1 MSQSLNSRFDKNLKA
16 LCKVNP
22 LLASQLQFLQPNQKY
37 EVYIGQDPLNINV
50 YDKENKLAL
59 YPNEPLMETLE
70 KIKEFE
76 TFKLYP
82 FFYFFGFGNGI
93 FYRLLLNQNVQNIKK
108 LFIFEPELELIYIAL
123 NFADFSE
130 EIAKGKLLI
139 FWTKTI
145 SFGDLDAYLSSEGQW
160 IYSRIYNLH
169 LYNNYYGRYR
179 EECLD
184 LNTII
189 TRSLGHHVISVGN
202 DSTDALIGLEHHL
215 ENLPEMITTPPMLE
229 LISKAKNTNT
239 AVIVSTGPSLYKQLP
254 LLKKYAPYIT
264 IFCIDA
270 SFPILVKHDIKPD
283 IVVTLE
289 RIELTADF
297 YKNTPTKAQKDVIF
311 ALTSIV
317 HRATANAITQG
328 VKSFSMR
335 PFGYTRF
342 FDLKEYGYA
351 GIGMSAANM
360 AYELIV
366 HSKFEKCIFIGQDLA
381 FAPDGKT
388 HSKDAIFGENESQY
402 KPKNNA
408 LEKILVPAYG
418 GKGFVETTAVWRMFL
433 NFFEKDI
440 AETPYEL
447 EVINATEGG
456 ARIEGTKEI
465 PFEEVLKSLPKVK
478 KPLIKLTP
486 PTKAQIAANQKQMK
500 AKVKEF
506 LDYGYKKKKLV
517 EKLFLRVV
525 KMTEELERLNREN
538 KLEKIN
544 FAKMDKLLEEID
556 DVKNFFLED
565 TFIKVFIDAVQ
576 SYIVHQELEFA
587 KIVVRPVH
595 TLTEKQVKQIDW
607 LYQHKFWLFSLAGG
621 MDATLEV
628 AKRAAKTWMEIP
640 KKYDTTNAS
649 NQSPVKKTNHNIS
662 TRKKTKKQSNL

>member
-16 LCKVNP
+16 LFKVNP
-22 LLASQLQFLQPNQKY
+22 LLAAQLQILEPNKKY
-37 EVYIGQDPLNINV
+37 EVYIGQDPLNINI
-50 YDKENKLAL
+50 YDKENKTAL
-59 YPNEPLMETLE
+59 YAKEPLVQTLE
-70 KIKEFE
+70 KMKEFE
-76 TFKLYP
+76 PFKLYP

-93 FYRLLLNQNVQNIKK
+93 FYRLLLNENSKTIKK
-108 LFIFEPELELIYIAL
+108 LFIFEPELEIIYIAL
-123 NFADFSE
+123 NFADFSA
-130 EIAKGKLLI
+130 EIAAGKLLI
-139 FWTKTI
+139 FWTGTI
-145 SFGDLDAYLSSEGQW
+145 SFGELDSYLASEGQW

-169 LYNNYYGRYR
+169 LYNSYYGRYDK
-179 EECLD
+179 ECLN
-184 LNTII
+184 LNSII

-215 ENLPEMITTPPMLE
+215 QNLPEMITTPSMKE
-229 LISKAKNTNT
+229 LISKVKNTNT

-254 LLKKYAPYIT
+254 LLKQYAPYLT
-264 IFCIDA
+264 IFCVDA
-270 SFPILVKHDIKPD
+270 SFPILTKHGIKPD

-289 RIELTADF
+289 RVEPTADF
-297 YKNTPTKAQKDVIF
+297 YKKTPKSAQKNIIF

-317 HRATANAITQG
+317 HQETKNSITQG
-328 VKSFSMR
+328 IKTYSMR

-381 FAPDGKT
+381 FSPDGKT

-402 KPKNNA
+402 KKSDNT

-418 GKGFVETTAVWRMFL
+418 GKGFVETNNVWKMFL

-440 AETPYEL
+440 AETPYPL

-465 PFEEVLKSLPKVK
+465 PFQEVLESLPKVK
-478 KPLIKLTP
+478 KSLIQLTP
-486 PTKAQIAANQKQMK
+486 PTKAEIAANKKQME

-506 LDYGYKKKKLV
+506 LDYGYKKKKMV

-544 FAKMDKLLEEID
+544 FTKMDKLLEEID

-565 TFIKVFIDAVQ
+565 AFIKVFIDAVQ

-595 TLTEKQVKQIDW
+595 TLIEKQVKQIDW
-607 LYQHKFWLFSLAGG
+607 LYAHKYWLFSLAGG
-621 MDATLEV
+621 MDAALET
-628 AKRAAKTWMEIP
+628 AKRAAKTWMNIP
-640 KKYDTTNAS
+640 KKYDTTN
-649 NQSPVKKTNHNIS
+649 TI
-662 TRKKTKKQSNL
+662 TKETK

>member
-16 LCKVNP
+16 LFKVNP
-22 LLASQLQFLQPNQKY
+22 LLAAQLQILEPNKKY
-37 EVYIGQDPLNINV
+37 EVYIGQDPLNINI
-50 YDKENKLAL
+50 YDKENKTAL
-59 YPNEPLMETLE
+59 YAKEPLVQTLE
-70 KIKEFE
+70 KMKEFE
-76 TFKLYP
+76 PFKLYP

-93 FYRLLLNQNVQNIKK
+93 FYRLLLNENSKTIKK
-108 LFIFEPELELIYIAL
+108 LFIFEPELEIIYIAL
-123 NFADFSE
+123 NFADFSA
-130 EIAKGKLLI
+130 EIAAGKLLI
-139 FWTKTI
+139 FWTGTI
-145 SFGDLDAYLSSEGQW
+145 SFGELDSYLASEGQW

-169 LYNNYYGRYR
+169 LYNSYYGRYDK
-179 EECLD
+179 ECLN
-184 LNTII
+184 LNSII

-215 ENLPEMITTPPMLE
+215 QNLPEMITTPSMKE
-229 LISKAKNTNT
+229 LISKVKNTNT

-254 LLKKYAPYIT
+254 LLKQYAPYLT
-264 IFCIDA
+264 IFCVDA
-270 SFPILVKHDIKPD
+270 SFPILTKHGIKPD

-289 RIELTADF
+289 RVEPTADF
-297 YKNTPTKAQKDVIF
+297 YKKTPKSAQKNIIF

-317 HRATANAITQG
+317 HQETSKAITQG
-328 VKSFSMR
+328 IKTYSMR

-360 AYELIV
+360 TYELIV
-366 HSKFEKCIFIGQDLA
+366 HSKFERCIFIGQDLA

-402 KPKNNA
+402 KKSDNT

-418 GKGFVETTAVWRMFL
+418 GEGFVETSSVWKMFL

-440 AETPYEL
+440 AETPYPL

-465 PFEEVLKSLPKVK
+465 PFQEVLESLPKVK
-478 KPLIKLTP
+478 KSLIQLTP
-486 PTKAQIAANQKQMK
+486 PTKAEIAANKKQME

-506 LDYGYKKKKLV
+506 LDYGYKKKKMV

-544 FAKMDKLLEEID
+544 FTKMDKLLEEID

-565 TFIKVFIDAVQ
+565 AFIKVFIDAVQ

-595 TLTEKQVKQIDW
+595 TLIEKQVKQIDW
-607 LYQHKFWLFSLAGG
+607 LYAHKYWLFSLAGG
-621 MDATLEV
+621 MDAALET
-628 AKRAAKTWMEIP
+628 AKRAAKTWMNIP
-640 KKYDTTNAS
+640 KKYDTANT
-649 NQSPVKKTNHNIS
+649 I
-662 TRKKTKKQSNL
+662 TKETK

>member
-16 LCKVNP
+16 LFKVNP
-22 LLASQLQFLQPNQKY
+22 LLAAQLQILEPNKKY
-37 EVYIGQDPLNINV
+37 EVYIGQDPLNINI
-50 YDKENKLAL
+50 YDKENKTAL
-59 YPNEPLMETLE
+59 YAKEPLVQTLE
-70 KIKEFE
+70 KMKEFE
-76 TFKLYP
+76 PFKLYP

-93 FYRLLLNQNVQNIKK
+93 FYRLLLNENSKTIKK
-108 LFIFEPELELIYIAL
+108 LFIFEPELEIIYIAL
-123 NFADFSE
+123 NFADFSA
-130 EIAKGKLLI
+130 EIAAGKLLI
-139 FWTKTI
+139 FWTGTI
-145 SFGDLDAYLSSEGQW
+145 SFGELDSYLASEGQW

-169 LYNNYYGRYR
+169 LYNSYYGRYDK
-179 EECLD
+179 ECLN
-184 LNTII
+184 LNSII

-215 ENLPEMITTPPMLE
+215 QNLPEMITTPSMKE

-254 LLKKYAPYIT
+254 LLKQYAPYLT
-264 IFCIDA
+264 IFCVDA
-270 SFPILVKHDIKPD
+270 SFPILTKHGIKPD

-289 RIELTADF
+289 RVEPTADF
-297 YKNTPTKAQKDVIF
+297 YKKTPKSAQKNIIF

-317 HRATANAITQG
+317 HQETSKAITQG
-328 VKSFSMR
+328 IKTYSMR

-360 AYELIV
+360 TYELIV
-366 HSKFEKCIFIGQDLA
+366 HSKFERCIFIGQDLA

-402 KPKNNA
+402 KKSDNT

-418 GKGFVETTAVWRMFL
+418 GEGFVETSSVWKMFL

-440 AETPYEL
+440 AETPYPL

-465 PFEEVLKSLPKVK
+465 PFQEVLESLPKVK
-478 KPLIKLTP
+478 KSLIQLTP
-486 PTKAQIAANQKQMK
+486 PTKAEIAANKKQME

-506 LDYGYKKKKLV
+506 LDYGYKKKKMV

-544 FAKMDKLLEEID
+544 FTKMDKLLEEID

-565 TFIKVFIDAVQ
+565 AFIKVFIDAVQ

-595 TLTEKQVKQIDW
+595 TLIEKQVKQIDW
-607 LYQHKFWLFSLAGG
+607 LYAHKYWLFSLAGG
-621 MDATLEV
+621 MDAALET
-628 AKRAAKTWMEIP
+628 AKRAAKTWM
-640 KKYDTTNAS
+640 
-649 NQSPVKKTNHNIS
+649 
-662 TRKKTKKQSNL
+662 

>member
-16 LCKVNP
+16 LFKVNP
-22 LLASQLQFLQPNQKY
+22 LLAAQLQILEPNKKY
-37 EVYIGQDPLNINV
+37 EVYIGQDPLNINI
-50 YDKENKLAL
+50 YDKENKTAL
-59 YPNEPLMETLE
+59 YAKEPLVQTLE
-70 KIKEFE
+70 KMKEFE
-76 TFKLYP
+76 PFKLYP

-93 FYRLLLNQNVQNIKK
+93 FYRLLLNENSKTIKK
-108 LFIFEPELELIYIAL
+108 LFIFEPELEIIYIAL
-123 NFADFSE
+123 NFADFSA
-130 EIAKGKLLI
+130 EIAAGKLLI
-139 FWTKTI
+139 FWTGTI
-145 SFGDLDAYLSSEGQW
+145 SFGELDSYLASEGQW

-169 LYNNYYGRYR
+169 LYNNYYGRYDK
-179 EECLD
+179 ECLN
-184 LNTII
+184 LNSII

-215 ENLPEMITTPPMLE
+215 QNLPEMITTPSMKE
-229 LISKAKNTNT
+229 LISKVKNTNT

-254 LLKKYAPYIT
+254 LLKQYAPYLT
-264 IFCIDA
+264 IFCVDA
-270 SFPILVKHDIKPD
+270 SFPILTKHGIKPD

-289 RIELTADF
+289 RVEPTADF
-297 YKNTPTKAQKDVIF
+297 YKKTPKSAQKNIIF

-317 HRATANAITQG
+317 HQETKNSITQG
-328 VKSFSMR
+328 IKTYSMR

-381 FAPDGKT
+381 FSPDGKT

-402 KPKNNA
+402 KKSDNV

-418 GKGFVETTAVWRMFL
+418 GKGFVETNNVWKMFL

-440 AETPYEL
+440 TETPYPL

-465 PFEEVLKSLPKVK
+465 PFQEVLESLPKVK
-478 KPLIKLTP
+478 KSLIQLTP
-486 PTKAQIAANQKQMK
+486 PTKAEIAANKKQME

-506 LDYGYKKKKLV
+506 LDYGYKKKKMV

-544 FAKMDKLLEEID
+544 FTKMDKLLEEID

-565 TFIKVFIDAVQ
+565 AFIKVFIDAVQ

-595 TLTEKQVKQIDW
+595 TLIEKQVKQIDW
-607 LYQHKFWLFSLAGG
+607 LYAHKYWLFSLAGG
-621 MDATLEV
+621 MDAAFPLF
-628 AKRAAKTWMEIP
+628 AFSKH
-640 KKYDTTNAS
+640 S
-649 NQSPVKKTNHNIS
+649 S
-662 TRKKTKKQSNL
+662 TEMS

>member
-16 LCKVNP
+16 LFKVNP
-22 LLASQLQFLQPNQKY
+22 LLAAQLQILEPNKKY
-37 EVYIGQDPLNINV
+37 EVYIGQDPLNINI
-50 YDKENKLAL
+50 YDKENKTAL
-59 YPNEPLMETLE
+59 YAKEPLVQTLE
-70 KIKEFE
+70 KMKEFE
-76 TFKLYP
+76 PFKLYP

-93 FYRLLLNQNVQNIKK
+93 FYRLLLNENSKTIKK
-108 LFIFEPELELIYIAL
+108 LFIFEPELEIIYIAL
-123 NFADFSE
+123 NFADFSA
-130 EIAKGKLLI
+130 EIAAGKLLI
-139 FWTKTI
+139 FWTGTI
-145 SFGDLDAYLSSEGQW
+145 SFGELDSYLASEGQW

-169 LYNNYYGRYR
+169 LYNSYYGRYDK
-179 EECLD
+179 ECLN
-184 LNTII
+184 LNSII

-215 ENLPEMITTPPMLE
+215 QNLPEMITTPSMKE

-254 LLKKYAPYIT
+254 LLKQYAPYLT
-264 IFCIDA
+264 IFCVDA
-270 SFPILVKHDIKPD
+270 SFPILTKHGIKPD

-289 RIELTADF
+289 RVEPTADF
-297 YKNTPTKAQKDVIF
+297 YKKTPKSAQKNIIF

-317 HRATANAITQG
+317 HQETSKAITQG
-328 VKSFSMR
+328 IKTYSMR

-360 AYELIV
+360 TYELIV
-366 HSKFEKCIFIGQDLA
+366 HSKFERCIFIGQDLA

-402 KPKNNA
+402 KKSDNT

-418 GKGFVETTAVWRMFL
+418 GKGFVETSSVWKMFL

-440 AETPYEL
+440 AETPYPL

-465 PFEEVLKSLPKVK
+465 PFQEVLESLPKVK
-478 KPLIKLTP
+478 KSLIQLTP
-486 PTKAQIAANQKQMK
+486 PTKAEIAANKKQME

-506 LDYGYKKKKLV
+506 LDYGYKKKKMV

-544 FAKMDKLLEEID
+544 FTKMDKLLEEID

-565 TFIKVFIDAVQ
+565 AFIKVFIDAVQ

-595 TLTEKQVKQIDW
+595 TLIEKQVKQIDW
-607 LYQHKFWLFSLAGG
+607 LYAHKYWLFSLAGG
-621 MDATLEV
+621 MDAALET
-628 AKRAAKTWMEIP
+628 AKRAAKTWMNIP
-640 KKYDTTNAS
+640 KKYDTTN
-649 NQSPVKKTNHNIS
+649 TI
-662 TRKKTKKQSNL
+662 TKETK

>member
-16 LCKVNP
+16 LFKVNP
-22 LLASQLQFLQPNQKY
+22 LLAAQLQILEPNKKY
-37 EVYIGQDPLNINV
+37 EVYIGQDPLNINI
-50 YDKENKLAL
+50 YDKENKTAL
-59 YPNEPLMETLE
+59 YAKEPLVQTLE
-70 KIKEFE
+70 KMKEFE
-76 TFKLYP
+76 PFKLYP

-93 FYRLLLNQNVQNIKK
+93 FYRLLLNENSKTIKK
-108 LFIFEPELELIYIAL
+108 LFIFEPELEIIYIAL
-123 NFADFSE
+123 NFADFSA
-130 EIAKGKLLI
+130 EIAAGKLLI
-139 FWTKTI
+139 FWTGTI
-145 SFGDLDAYLSSEGQW
+145 SFGELDSYLASEGQW

-169 LYNNYYGRYR
+169 LYNSYYGRYDK
-179 EECLD
+179 ECLN
-184 LNTII
+184 LNLII

-215 ENLPEMITTPPMLE
+215 QNLPEMITTPSMKE

-254 LLKKYAPYIT
+254 LLKQYAPYLT
-264 IFCIDA
+264 IFCVDA
-270 SFPILVKHDIKPD
+270 SFPILTKHGIKPD

-289 RIELTADF
+289 RVEPTADF
-297 YKNTPTKAQKDVIF
+297 YKKTPKSAQKNIIF

-317 HRATANAITQG
+317 HQETSKAITQG
-328 VKSFSMR
+328 IKTYSMR

-381 FAPDGKT
+381 FSPDGKT

-402 KPKNNA
+402 KKSDNA

-418 GKGFVETTAVWRMFL
+418 GKGFVETNNVWKMFL

-440 AETPYEL
+440 TETPYPL

-465 PFEEVLKSLPKVK
+465 PFQEVLESLPKVK
-478 KPLIKLTP
+478 KSLIQLTP
-486 PTKAQIAANQKQMK
+486 PTKAEIAANKKQME

-506 LDYGYKKKKLV
+506 LDYGYKKKKMV

-544 FAKMDKLLEEID
+544 FTKMDKLLEEID

-565 TFIKVFIDAVQ
+565 AFIKVFIDAVQ

-595 TLTEKQVKQIDW
+595 TLIEKQVKQIDW
-607 LYQHKFWLFSLAGG
+607 LYAHKYWLFSLAGG
-621 MDATLEV
+621 MDAALEA
-628 AKRAAKTWMEIP
+628 AKRAAKTWMNIP
-640 KKYDTTNAS
+640 KKYDTANT
-649 NQSPVKKTNHNIS
+649 I
-662 TRKKTKKQSNL
+662 TKETK

>member
-16 LCKVNP
+16 LFKVNP
-22 LLASQLQFLQPNQKY
+22 LLAAQLQILEPNKKY
-37 EVYIGQDPLNINV
+37 EVYIGQDPLNINI
-50 YDKENKLAL
+50 YDKENKTAL
-59 YPNEPLMETLE
+59 YAKEPLVQTLE
-70 KIKEFE
+70 KMKEFE
-76 TFKLYP
+76 PFKLYP

-93 FYRLLLNQNVQNIKK
+93 FYRLLLNENSKTIKK
-108 LFIFEPELELIYIAL
+108 LFIFEPELEIIYIAL
-123 NFADFSE
+123 NFADFSA
-130 EIAKGKLLI
+130 EIAAGKLLI
-139 FWTKTI
+139 FWTGTI
-145 SFGDLDAYLSSEGQW
+145 SFGELDSYLASEGQW

-169 LYNNYYGRYR
+169 LYNSYYGRYDK
-179 EECLD
+179 ECLN
-184 LNTII
+184 LNSII

-215 ENLPEMITTPPMLE
+215 QNLPEMITTPSMKE

-254 LLKKYAPYIT
+254 LLKQYAPYLT
-264 IFCIDA
+264 IFCVDA
-270 SFPILVKHDIKPD
+270 SFPILTKHGIKPD

-289 RIELTADF
+289 RVEPTADF
-297 YKNTPTKAQKDVIF
+297 YKKTPKSAQKNIIF

-317 HRATANAITQG
+317 HQETSKAITQG
-328 VKSFSMR
+328 IKTYSMR

-402 KPKNNA
+402 KKSDNA

-418 GKGFVETTAVWRMFL
+418 GKGFVETNNVWKMFL

-440 AETPYEL
+440 TETPYPL

-465 PFEEVLKSLPKVK
+465 PFQEVLESLPKVK
-478 KPLIKLTP
+478 KSLIQLTP
-486 PTKAQIAANQKQMK
+486 PTKAEIAANKKQME

-506 LDYGYKKKKLV
+506 LDYGYKKKKMV

-544 FAKMDKLLEEID
+544 FTKMDKLL
-556 DVKNFFLED
+556 
-565 TFIKVFIDAVQ
+565 
-576 SYIVHQELEFA
+576 S
-587 KIVVRPVH
+587 
-595 TLTEKQVKQIDW
+595 
-607 LYQHKFWLFSLAGG
+607 
-621 MDATLEV
+621 
-628 AKRAAKTWMEIP
+628 
-640 KKYDTTNAS
+640 
-649 NQSPVKKTNHNIS
+649 
-662 TRKKTKKQSNL
+662 

>member
-16 LCKVNP
+16 LFKVNP
-22 LLASQLQFLQPNQKY
+22 LLAAQLQILEPNKKY
-37 EVYIGQDPLNINV
+37 EVYIGQDPLNINI
-50 YDKENKLAL
+50 YDKENKTAL
-59 YPNEPLMETLE
+59 YAKEPLVQTLE
-70 KIKEFE
+70 KMKEFE
-76 TFKLYP
+76 PFKLYP

-93 FYRLLLNQNVQNIKK
+93 FYRLLLNENSKTIKK
-108 LFIFEPELELIYIAL
+108 LFIFEPELEIIYIAL
-123 NFADFSE
+123 NFADFSA
-130 EIAKGKLLI
+130 EIAAGKLLI
-139 FWTKTI
+139 FWTGTI
-145 SFGDLDAYLSSEGQW
+145 SFGELDSYLASEGQW

-169 LYNNYYGRYR
+169 LYNSYYGRYDK
-179 EECLD
+179 ECLN
-184 LNTII
+184 LNLII

-215 ENLPEMITTPPMLE
+215 QNLPEMITTPSMKE

-254 LLKKYAPYIT
+254 LLKQYAPYLT
-264 IFCIDA
+264 IFCVDA
-270 SFPILVKHDIKPD
+270 SFPILTKHGIKPD

-289 RIELTADF
+289 RVEPTADF
-297 YKNTPTKAQKDVIF
+297 YKKTPKSAQKNIIF

-317 HRATANAITQG
+317 HQETSKAITQG
-328 VKSFSMR
+328 IKTYSMR

-381 FAPDGKT
+381 FSPDGKT

-402 KPKNNA
+402 KKSDNA

-418 GKGFVETTAVWRMFL
+418 GKGFVETSSVWKMFL

-440 AETPYEL
+440 TETPYPL

-465 PFEEVLKSLPKVK
+465 PFQEVLESLPKVK
-478 KPLIKLTP
+478 KSLIQLTP
-486 PTKAQIAANQKQMK
+486 PTKAEIAANKKQME

-506 LDYGYKKKKLV
+506 LDYGYKKKKMV

-544 FAKMDKLLEEID
+544 FTKMDKLLEEID

-565 TFIKVFIDAVQ
+565 AFIKVFIDAVQ

-595 TLTEKQVKQIDW
+595 TLIEKQVKQIDW
-607 LYQHKFWLFSLAGG
+607 LYAHKYWLFSLAGG
-621 MDATLEV
+621 MDAALET
-628 AKRAAKTWMEIP
+628 AKRAAKTWMNIP
-640 KKYDTTNAS
+640 KKYDTTN
-649 NQSPVKKTNHNIS
+649 TI
-662 TRKKTKKQSNL
+662 TKETK

>member
-16 LCKVNP
+16 LFKVNP
-22 LLASQLQFLQPNQKY
+22 LLAAQLQILEPNKKY
-37 EVYIGQDPLNINV
+37 EVYIGQDPLNINI
-50 YDKENKLAL
+50 YDKENKTAL
-59 YPNEPLMETLE
+59 YAKEPLVQTLE
-70 KIKEFE
+70 KMKEFE
-76 TFKLYP
+76 PFKLYP

-93 FYRLLLNQNVQNIKK
+93 FYRLLLNENSKTIKK
-108 LFIFEPELELIYIAL
+108 LFIFEPELEIIYIAL
-123 NFADFSE
+123 NFADFSA
-130 EIAKGKLLI
+130 EIAAGKLLI
-139 FWTKTI
+139 FWTGTI
-145 SFGDLDAYLSSEGQW
+145 SFGELDSYLASEGQW

-169 LYNNYYGRYR
+169 LYNSYYGRYDK
-179 EECLD
+179 ECLN
-184 LNTII
+184 LNSII

-215 ENLPEMITTPPMLE
+215 QNLPEMITTPSMKE

-254 LLKKYAPYIT
+254 LLKQYAPYLT
-264 IFCIDA
+264 IFCVDA
-270 SFPILVKHDIKPD
+270 SFPILTKHGIKPD

-289 RIELTADF
+289 RVEPTADF
-297 YKNTPTKAQKDVIF
+297 YKKTPKSAQKNIIF

-317 HRATANAITQG
+317 HQETSKAITQG
-328 VKSFSMR
+328 IKTYSMR

-360 AYELIV
+360 TYELIV
-366 HSKFEKCIFIGQDLA
+366 HSKFERCIFIGQDLA

-402 KPKNNA
+402 KKSDNT

-418 GKGFVETTAVWRMFL
+418 GEGFVETSSVWKMFL

-440 AETPYEL
+440 AETPYPL

-465 PFEEVLKSLPKVK
+465 PFQEVLESLPKVK
-478 KPLIKLTP
+478 KSLIQLTP
-486 PTKAQIAANQKQMK
+486 PTKAEIAANKKQME

-506 LDYGYKKKKLV
+506 LDYGYKKKKMV

-544 FAKMDKLLEEID
+544 FTKMDKLLEEID

-565 TFIKVFIDAVQ
+565 AFIKVFIDAVQ

-595 TLTEKQVKQIDW
+595 TLIEKQIKQIDW
-607 LYQHKFWLFSLAGG
+607 LYAHKYWLFSLAGG
-621 MDATLEV
+621 MDAALET
-628 AKRAAKTWMEIP
+628 AKRAAKTWMNIP
-640 KKYDTTNAS
+640 KKYDTTN
-649 NQSPVKKTNHNIS
+649 TI
-662 TRKKTKKQSNL
+662 TKETK

>member
-16 LCKVNP
+16 LFKVNP
-22 LLASQLQFLQPNQKY
+22 LLAAQLQILEPNKKY
-37 EVYIGQDPLNINV
+37 EVYIGQDPLNINI
-50 YDKENKLAL
+50 YDKENKTAL
-59 YPNEPLMETLE
+59 YAKEPLVQTLE
-70 KIKEFE
+70 KMKEFE
-76 TFKLYP
+76 PFKLYP

-93 FYRLLLNQNVQNIKK
+93 FYRLLLNENSKTIKK
-108 LFIFEPELELIYIAL
+108 LFIFEPELEIIYIAL
-123 NFADFSE
+123 NFADFSA
-130 EIAKGKLLI
+130 EIAAGKLLI
-139 FWTKTI
+139 FWTGTI
-145 SFGDLDAYLSSEGQW
+145 SFGELDSYLASEGQW

-169 LYNNYYGRYR
+169 LYNSYYGRYDK
-179 EECLD
+179 ECLN
-184 LNTII
+184 LNSII

-215 ENLPEMITTPPMLE
+215 QNLPEMITTPSMKE

-254 LLKKYAPYIT
+254 LLKQYAPYLT
-264 IFCIDA
+264 IFCVD
-270 SFPILVKHDIKPD
+270 SFPILTKHGIKPD

-289 RIELTADF
+289 RVEPTADF
-297 YKNTPTKAQKDVIF
+297 YKKTPKSAQKNIIF

-317 HRATANAITQG
+317 HQETSKAITQG
-328 VKSFSMR
+328 IKTYSMR

-360 AYELIV
+360 TYELIV
-366 HSKFEKCIFIGQDLA
+366 HSKFERCIFIGQDLA

-402 KPKNNA
+402 KKSDNT

-418 GKGFVETTAVWRMFL
+418 GEGFVETSSVWKMFL

-440 AETPYEL
+440 AETPYPL

-456 ARIEGTKEI
+456 SRIEGTKEI
-465 PFEEVLKSLPKVK
+465 PFQEVLESLPKVK
-478 KPLIKLTP
+478 KSLIQLTP
-486 PTKAQIAANQKQMK
+486 PTKAEIAANKKQME

-506 LDYGYKKKKLV
+506 LDYGYKKKKMV

-544 FAKMDKLLEEID
+544 FTKMDKLLEEID

-565 TFIKVFIDAVQ
+565 AFIKVFIDAVQ

-595 TLTEKQVKQIDW
+595 TLIEKQVKQIDW
-607 LYQHKFWLFSLAGG
+607 LYAHKYWLFSLAGG
-621 MDATLEV
+621 MDAALET
-628 AKRAAKTWMEIP
+628 AKRAAKTWMNIP
-640 KKYDTTNAS
+640 KKYDTANT
-649 NQSPVKKTNHNIS
+649 I
-662 TRKKTKKQSNL
+662 TKETK